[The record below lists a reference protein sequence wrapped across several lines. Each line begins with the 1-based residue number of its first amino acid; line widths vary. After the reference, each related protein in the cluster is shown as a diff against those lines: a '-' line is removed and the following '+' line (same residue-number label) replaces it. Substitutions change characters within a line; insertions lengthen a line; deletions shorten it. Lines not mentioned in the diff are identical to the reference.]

1 MGGVNVHADVRQKDF
16 RADENQND
24 SQRGFEVD
32 EAVDGGG
39 QEKIERPQAENGKD
53 VAGVNDEYVLSNQ
66 ENCRNAV
73 NGKNDVHRF
82 DNQQGEE
89 QRRDKM
95 PSVAVNKEMFVMQP
109 FGYAEPFSDELVEFG
124 FGQRNVVFLFGNHF
138 DARIKQ
144 EEGKDIEN
152 PMKSTDQLG
161 ADANHPRA

>member
-1 MGGVNVHADVRQKDF
+1 MAVVRKKAFRSEGFFLFGSRRFRLYQRSDYSDKENAEGYAQRMGGVNVHANVRQKDF

-73 NGKNDVHRF
+73 NSIINRAKNSGV
-82 DNQQGEE
+82 
-89 QRRDKM
+89 
-95 PSVAVNKEMFVMQP
+95 
-109 FGYAEPFSDELVEFG
+109 
-124 FGQRNVVFLFGNHF
+124 
-138 DARIKQ
+138 IKCL
-144 EEGKDIEN
+144 
-152 PMKSTDQLG
+152 PL
-161 ADANHPRA
+161 R